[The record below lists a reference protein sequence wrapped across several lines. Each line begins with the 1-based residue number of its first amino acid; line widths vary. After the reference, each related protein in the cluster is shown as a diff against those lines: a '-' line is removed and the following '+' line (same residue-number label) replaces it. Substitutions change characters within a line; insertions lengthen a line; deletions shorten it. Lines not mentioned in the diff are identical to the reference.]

1 MTALS
6 IFLQQDW
13 TRTLQYSDLLVT
25 SLGVY
30 PSEIRVLK
38 MLSLLALGRS
48 ESLKKEIADLNR
60 NEKENKLLADTF
72 NQLMKIDADSVL
84 LIFRSLL
91 TAYPQESSQQLLG
104 LLLTDMFYITSDD
117 DWIKETFTLINPQL
131 DDEVLL
137 IAFKQ
142 AYDMN
147 INE

>member
-1 MTALS
+1 
-6 IFLQQDW
+6 
-13 TRTLQYSDLLVT
+13 
-25 SLGVY
+25 
-30 PSEIRVLK
+30 